1 MQLELSVSASSASST
16 RGTTVPFSR
25 AHFEDTI
32 VRKMFIIPSF
42 EIHGGVKGLFDLGP
56 P

>member
-1 MQLELSVSASSASST
+1 MQLEQSISASLPSSAG
-16 RGTTVPFSR
+16 GTTVPFSR

-32 VRKMFIIPSF
+32 VRKMFVIPSF